1 MNMSAWVISLNNQ
14 SENTKKLMADLGTE
28 GLAPQLFG
36 AVDGRQGMPKL
47 QTGEKVSSLRS
58 LINRRRL
65 LTSTEVGCY
74 LSHYR
79 LIKRAYQAG
88 DSHVLIFEDDAVL
101 EPNFGD
107 VVKEIVQLPDHY
119 HLIRL
124 MARKVRKR
132 KILADLTPP
141 YRLTKPIRGA
151 LGAQAYILNRA
162 GMEKILTQGKVL
174 SMPID
179 KLYDSFFLFNLNCY
193 CVEPH
198 CIYEL
203 DHPTQIDKAYDQIDK
218 RLLLQLAWRANK
230 LYRSVRRRIY
240 SFKNSEEHKGATFPD
255 KKMGK
260 STRIRY

>member
-1 MNMSAWVISLNNQ
+1 MNMSAWIISLNSQ
-14 SENTKKLMADLGTE
+14 SENTKKLITDLRTE
-28 GLAPQLFG
+28 GLAPQLFD
-36 AVDGRQGMPKL
+36 AVDGRQDMPELKD
-47 QTGEKVSSLRS
+47 GEKISNLRS

-79 LIKRAYQAG
+79 LIKCAYEAG
-88 DSHVLIFEDDAVL
+88 ESHVLIFEDDAIL
-101 EPNFGD
+101 EPNFSD
-107 VVKEIVQLPDHY
+107 TLKEIVQLADDY
-119 HLIRL
+119 HLVRL

-132 KILADLTPP
+132 IILADLTPH
-141 YRLTKPIRGA
+141 YHLTKPIRGA
-151 LGAQAYILNRA
+151 LGAQGYILNRA
-162 GMEKILTQGKVL
+162 GMKKILTQGKVL

-203 DHPTQIDKAYDQIDK
+203 DHPTQIDKAYDQVDK
-218 RLLLQLAWRANK
+218 GLLLQLVWRANK
-230 LYRSVRRRIY
+230 LYRSVRRRVY
-240 SFKNSEEHKGATFPD
+240 FFKHFNEHKNATYPD

-260 STRIRY
+260 SSRIRY